1 MLLYF
6 YIMKESLSIIIPVYG
21 EKELVTILYNRLI
34 AVLKQIPVNYNII
47 YINDADPHGCEV
59 ELEKIVQIDEKVV
72 VINFVR
78 NFGEEFAVKAGID
91 YCNSDWAIVMDCD
104 LQDKPEEIPLLY
116 EKAKEGYD
124 IVWGERVSR
133 NDSLKKKVLSNIFYI
148 IFNMISTVKIKKKI
162 GSFSIISRK
171 VIEKLKK
178 NNSSTFN
185 YIQSVKYLE
194 FKEAYV
200 PVEKAKRPLGRS
212 GYNFIKEIKLALKI
226 LISCPSKIL
235 ILVVCISFILSFLS
249 FIFILFGLYNGI
261 NLGQDY
267 YEIFLSVLFLVLFLL
282 VIIFLNIGI
291 LGLHVFINIKGDIS
305 PFQYV
310 IKNIIKKIE

>member
-1 MLLYF
+1 
-6 YIMKESLSIIIPVYG
+6 
-21 EKELVTILYNRLI
+21 
-34 AVLKQIPVNYNII
+34 
-47 YINDADPHGCEV
+47 
-59 ELEKIVQIDEKVV
+59 
-72 VINFVR
+72 
-78 NFGEEFAVKAGID
+78 
-91 YCNSDWAIVMDCD
+91 
-104 LQDKPEEIPLLY
+104 
-116 EKAKEGYD
+116 
-124 IVWGERVSR
+124 
-133 NDSLKKKVLSNIFYI
+133 
-148 IFNMISTVKIKKKI
+148 MISTVKIKKKI